1 MKYSWSKPQ
10 SRILPTDIDK
20 DKTINLCLYVLEKI
34 KKYSCTNT
42 GVSGLSNELTI
53 GYTFQEV
60 YINSFSE

>member
-10 SRILPTDIDK
+10 SRILRTDID
-20 DKTINLCLYVLEKI
+20 IYVLEQI

-42 GVSGLSNELTI
+42 GVSGLSDELTI